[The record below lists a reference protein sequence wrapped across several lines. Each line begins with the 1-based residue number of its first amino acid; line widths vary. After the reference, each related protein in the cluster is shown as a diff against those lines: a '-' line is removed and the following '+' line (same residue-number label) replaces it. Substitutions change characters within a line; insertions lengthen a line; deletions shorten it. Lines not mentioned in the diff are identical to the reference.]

1 MKKLFTLLLILLAA
15 TLTYSQVRL
24 STAYNY
30 PTIPGTSQDSVLNG
44 LKSIRGCYFD
54 NDMDGDGKSEM
65 AVTNYN
71 DLGRVHLFETV
82 GNDSIKLVWAS
93 PSLLYGLG
101 PLNRTPRYVIF
112 GDLDNDGK
120 KEIIAQGGAQG
131 IYIFEWDGVVG
142 SDNYGTLPS
151 QVINSTTLPEMTG
164 VSGNCEYMDIADV
177 DGDGQNELLVAF
189 NATTNAHDNYYII
202 SAIGNWSTNDP
213 GFSGFTA
220 EFAKNRADLATY
232 GLNGGNPF
240 AMIAAQLNGTGN
252 KEILIHNWHYK
263 NITPLRVPSANT
275 YVMADTSTGKQSI
288 KLSSIDDVA
297 LFGGLAFDI
306 DDDGREEI
314 YLPTYSSNV
323 DNKSKIHMVHY
334 DVGNSISVI
343 DTFNIFTLDLKNL
356 FNLTMDKWYNSTYSM
371 GYGDIDGNGKK
382 NLYISSGFPL
392 NLISAEFQGGD
403 KTNMSNWKIKT
414 LYAGIRDTE
423 HGSITIKDSLGIID
437 TTWIGD
443 NAIASKIFG
452 RFTDF
457 DKDGYED
464 ILIPY
469 QSISDSISIKRL
481 TWNSGTSRFDT
492 VTTTVANPK
501 RWSFRI
507 IEGTISTGVEAKDLT
522 VITPDDY
529 ELYQNYPNP
538 FNPSTEISFYL
549 PIADKISLKI
559 YNQLGQEVKTL
570 ISENELIN
578 GKHSVIWDATNNF
591 GGKVAS
597 GLYIAQLKFGN
608 FSKEIKMMMLK

>member
-1 MKKLFTLLLILLAA
+1 
-15 TLTYSQVRL
+15 
-24 STAYNY
+24 
-30 PTIPGTSQDSVLNG
+30 
-44 LKSIRGCYFD
+44 
-54 NDMDGDGKSEM
+54 
-65 AVTNYN
+65 
-71 DLGRVHLFETV
+71 
-82 GNDSIKLVWAS
+82 
-93 PSLLYGLG
+93 
-101 PLNRTPRYVIF
+101 
-112 GDLDNDGK
+112 
-120 KEIIAQGGAQG
+120 
-131 IYIFEWDGVVG
+131 
-142 SDNYGTLPS
+142 
-151 QVINSTTLPEMTG
+151 
-164 VSGNCEYMDIADV
+164 NCEYMDIADV

-220 EFAKNRADLATY
+220 EFTKNRADLTKY

-240 AMIAAQLNGTGN
+240 AMIAAQLDGTGN

-263 NITPLRVPSANT
+263 NITPLRVTATNS
-275 YVMADTSTGKQSI
+275 YSLADTTTGKQNLF
-288 KLSSIDDVA
+288 LSSVDDVA
-297 LFGGLAFDI
+297 LFGGLAYDI
-306 DDDGREEI
+306 DGDGREEV
-314 YLPTYSSNV
+314 YLPTYSSLV
-323 DNKSKIHMVHY
+323 ENKSKIHMIHY
-334 DVGNSISVI
+334 GVGKSTSII
-343 DTFNIFTLDLKNL
+343 DSTNVFILDLKDLYNPSMSQW
-356 FNLTMDKWYNSTYSM
+356 FNSTYSM

-403 KTNMSNWKIKT
+403 KTNMSNWRIRT

-423 HGSITIKDSLGIID
+423 HGSITIKDSSGIID

-469 QSISDSISIKRL
+469 QTIPDSISIERL

-522 VITPDDY
+522 VITPDNY

-570 ISENELIN
+570 IPEKDFVR
-578 GKHSVIWDATNNF
+578 GKHSVTWDGKSDF
-591 GGKVAS
+591 GSQVAS